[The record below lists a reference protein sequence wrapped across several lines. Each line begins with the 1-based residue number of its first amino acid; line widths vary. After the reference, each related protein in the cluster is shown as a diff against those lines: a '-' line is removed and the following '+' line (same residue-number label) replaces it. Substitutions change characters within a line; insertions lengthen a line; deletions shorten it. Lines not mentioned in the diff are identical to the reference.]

1 MEPKGRQGEVD
12 FLIND
17 YDSLSILPIEVKSG
31 KDYSVHSAL
40 NSFLQNKDYSVSNAI
55 VLSNERKVTTTSKG
69 ITYMPVY
76 YVMFLDFAG
85 AGGQDVILPELEV
98 V

>member
-1 MEPKGRQGEVD
+1 VFEKQGV
-12 FLIND
+12 
-17 YDSLSILPIEVKSG
+17 V
-31 KDYSVHSAL
+31 
-40 NSFLQNKDYSVSNAI
+40 
-55 VLSNERKVTTTSKG
+55 
-69 ITYMPVY
+69 YMPVY

>member
-1 MEPKGRQGEVD
+1 MVIFDSKKWNKWY
-12 FLIND
+12 FLWVKIWNKWLD
-17 YDSLSILPIEVKSG
+17 YNVN
-31 KDYSVHSAL
+31 H
-40 NSFLQNKDYSVSNAI
+40 AI
-55 VLSNERKVTTTSKG
+55 VFSNTREVFEKQGVV
-69 ITYMPVY
+69 YMPVY